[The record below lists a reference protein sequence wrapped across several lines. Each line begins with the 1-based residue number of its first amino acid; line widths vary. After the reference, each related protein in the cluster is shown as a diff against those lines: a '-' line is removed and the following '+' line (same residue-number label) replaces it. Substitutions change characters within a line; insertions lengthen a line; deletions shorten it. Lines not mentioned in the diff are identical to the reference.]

1 MVAKTADLPNLRRL
15 FIPDPDYIIID
26 VDLERADAQV
36 VAWEADDDELKQIFR
51 EGFDIHTENAR
62 TIGCSRNQA
71 KAGVHAVNYGVQA
84 KTLAAAL
91 GVTVYEAQGFINRW
105 LGAHPKIKDWQDRTW
120 TNLRT
125 TGSVSNVY
133 GYRIR
138 FLERINRKLLGEAL
152 AWPPQSTVAIATN
165 HGLVNIENNLP
176 HVELLLQVHDSLVMQ
191 THKKHIPEVFNQITE
206 QMQVTIPYP
215 DPLIIPVSPAASEK
229 SWGDIEDVE
238 SFMSRYGKPDTE
250 GLAVGLHAAHA
261 T

>member
-1 MVAKTADLPNLRRL
+1 MVAATADLPNLRRL
-15 FIPDPDYIIID
+15 FIPDLDYIIID
-26 VDLERADAQV
+26 IDLERADAQV
-36 VAWEADDDELKQIFR
+36 VAWEADDDELKRIFR
-51 EGFDIHTENAR
+51 AGIDIHAENAKA
-62 TIGCSRNQA
+62 IGCTRKQA

-91 GVTVYEAQGFINRW
+91 GVSVAEAQGFINRW
-105 LGAHPKIKDWQDRTW
+105 FSMHPKLKNWQDYVW
-120 TNLRT
+120 TQLRT
-125 TGSVSNVY
+125 TRSVSNAF
-133 GYRIR
+133 GYRIPY
-138 FLERINRKLLGEAL
+138 FERVDRKLLGEAL
-152 AWPPQSTVAIATN
+152 AWIPQSTVAIATN

-191 THKKHIPEVFNQITE
+191 THKKHIPEVFSQITE

-238 SFMSRYGKPDTE
+238 SFMKRYDKQDTN
-250 GLAVGLHAAHA
+250 GLAVGLSTAHA